1 MADRS
6 TNHMDSLIHLID
18 GWRGGRIVVAG
29 DFMLD
34 HHVFGSADRLS
45 PDAPVPVLAT
55 QYERYEPGGAANV
68 ALDLKALRCEEAVC
82 LGVIGRDGAAER
94 LRSALDTAGC
104 GTAGLI
110 AVDDRPTSLKHNFV
124 GLAQHRHRQKMFRV
138 DEESRAPIPKATQDR
153 LLAQAEKLVPK
164 AQVLCLQDHNKGVL
178 TDRVCQNLIKLAK
191 RHCVQVL
198 IDPAAIDDYRKYRGA
213 TCLTPNRFEAA
224 LATGR
229 SGALEDE
236 SDWHAVARQLRS
248 ALRLAAIVLT
258 LDRHGGLL
266 LERSKSPLHMATQ
279 AREAYDVTG
288 AGDTVLAM
296 LAAARANG
304 IGWPDA
310 MRLANIAGGLAVEQF
325 GNIPIELD
333 EVLLA
338 LWEHR
343 RVDLGKRR
351 SIPQLLPELS
361 AHRKKGRIVVFTNG
375 CFDILHAGH
384 VKFLQE
390 ARRQGDLL
398 VVAVNSDASVH
409 RIKGQGRPI
418 NRQADRLM
426 VLSELQSVDYLLV
439 FNQNDPLNLIE
450 AIRPDVLVKGGDYQR
465 NQVVGG
471 DLVESY
477 GGKVVL
483 VELVK
488 GRSTT
493 NIIQKSRRSITGADP
508 VNGDAVSPAV
518 DERD

>member
-1 MADRS
+1 MAGRS
-6 TNHMDSLIHLID
+6 TNQTDSLIRLID

-45 PDAPVPVLAT
+45 PDAPVPVLAA
-55 QYERYEPGGAANV
+55 QYEQYNPGGAANV
-68 ALDLKALRCEEAVC
+68 ALDLGALRCDAIC
-82 LGVIGRDGAAER
+82 LGVVGRDAAADR
-94 LRSALDTAGC
+94 LRAALDAAGC
-104 GTAGLI
+104 GTTGLI
-110 AVDDRPTSLKHNFV
+110 AAADRPTSLKHNFV

-138 DEESRAPIPKATQDR
+138 DQESRTPIPTATQDR
-153 LLAQAEKLVPK
+153 LLARAEKLVPK

-178 TDRVCQNLIKLAK
+178 TEQICQNLIKLAK
-191 RHCVQVL
+191 RHRVQVL

-229 SGALEDE
+229 SGALEHE
-236 SDWHAVARQLRS
+236 SDWHAAAGQLRS
-248 ALRLAAIVLT
+248 ALRLAAIVVT

-266 LERSKSPLHMATQ
+266 LERSKAPLHLTTQ

-288 AGDTVLAM
+288 AGDMVLAM

-310 MRLANIAGGLAVEQF
+310 MRLANTAGGLAVERF

-338 LWEHR
+338 LWEHQ

-351 SIPQLLPELS
+351 TIPQLLPELA
-361 AHRKKGRIVVFTNG
+361 AHRKKGRVVVFTNG

-390 ARRQGDLL
+390 ARRRGDLL
-398 VVAVNSDASVH
+398 VVAVNSDASVR
-409 RIKGQGRPI
+409 RIKGKGRPI

-426 VLSELQSVDYLLV
+426 VLSELQSVDYVLV
-439 FNQNDPLNLIE
+439 FDEDDPLKLIE
-450 AIRPDVLVKGGDYQR
+450 AIKPEVLVKGGDYQR
-465 NQVVGG
+465 SEVVGG

-493 NIIQKSRRSITGADP
+493 NIIRKSRRSMG
-508 VNGDAVSPAV
+508 
-518 DERD
+518 